1 MKSIAI
7 VYWTLQAAVL
17 IRGEGVRRIMTQDAT
32 VDQLRRY
39 LQEQLVEAEDIS
51 NINQRKQRIM
61 KLESALFEAI
71 QFVKSV
77 EERELVESIIFEES
91 SSVRLI
97 SSSNTDEEQSVAE
110 SESCPECDEPQS
122 SEFSFCQVCGYQ
134 RK

>member
-1 MKSIAI
+1 
-7 VYWTLQAAVL
+7 V
-17 IRGEGVRRIMTQDAT
+17 GVTMTQDAT

-71 QFVKSV
+71 EFVKSIK
-77 EERELVESIIFEES
+77 ERELVESIIFEES

-97 SSSNTDEEQSVAE
+97 SSSNTDEEESIVD

-122 SEFSFCQVCGYQ
+122 SELSFCQVCGYQ
-134 RK
+134 KK

>member
-1 MKSIAI
+1 
-7 VYWTLQAAVL
+7 
-17 IRGEGVRRIMTQDAT
+17 MTQDAT

-51 NINQRKQRIM
+51 NINLRKERIL
-61 KLESALFEAI
+61 KLETALFEAI
-71 QFVKSV
+71 EFIKSV

-97 SSSNTDEEQSVAE
+97 SSSNSEEE
-110 SESCPECDEPQS
+110 HLEDDSESCPECDEPQS

>member
-1 MKSIAI
+1 MRIET
-7 VYWTLQAAVL
+7 YQAAVL
-17 IRGEGVRRIMTQDAT
+17 IRGGRVRRIMTQDAT

-51 NINQRKQRIM
+51 NINQRTQRIL

-71 QFVKSV
+71 EFAKSV
-77 EERELVESIIFEES
+77 EERELVESIVFEES

-97 SSSNTDEEQSVAE
+97 SSSNTDEEHLVAD

>member
-1 MKSIAI
+1 
-7 VYWTLQAAVL
+7 
-17 IRGEGVRRIMTQDAT
+17 MTEDAT

-51 NINQRKQRIM
+51 NINIRKDRII

-71 QFVKSV
+71 QFIKSV

-97 SSSNTDEEQSVAE
+97 SSANSEEEHSEEA